1 MKNLCLVLTLLIIT
15 SSCSSVINLLT
26 KKRDAVSNKSQ
37 STPIDYTIWN
47 NLLQKHVKDNGRVD
61 YKGFM
66 GDSDQFN
73 SFLQSIQN
81 SHPNDNNWSKDEQL
95 AFWINTYN
103 AFTVKTILDNYPVEG
118 IKKIKS
124 GVPFIN
130 SVWDVK
136 NIDIET
142 ETYSLNQ
149 IEHGILRAA
158 FVEPRIHFAVNCAS
172 ISCPNLLNEA
182 YFPNQI
188 DSQLNKVAKEF
199 LYDPTKNEITGD
211 KLKVSKIF
219 NWYKSDFTKNGSL
232 NAYLQQFIDADI
244 SSKKI
249 GYADYDW
256 NLNDVE

>member
-1 MKNLCLVLTLLIIT
+1 MFAILIINT
-15 SSCSSVINLLT
+15 SCSSVINLLT
-26 KKRDAVSNKSQ
+26 KKRDAVLTESQ
-37 STPIDYTIWN
+37 SNPIDYTVWN
-47 NLLQKHVKDNGRVD
+47 ELLNKHVKESGRVD

-66 GDSDQFN
+66 ADFDKFN
-73 SFLQSIQN
+73 SVLSLMQN
-81 SHPNDNNWSKDEQL
+81 NHPNEKNWSKDEQL

-103 AFTVKTILDNYPVEG
+103 AFTVKVILDNYPVEG

-142 ETYSLNQ
+142 ATYSLNQ
-149 IEHGILRAA
+149 IEHGILRPT
-158 FVEPRIHFAVNCAS
+158 FEEPRIHFAVNCAS
-172 ISCPNLLNEA
+172 ISCPNLLREA
-182 YFPNQI
+182 YFPDQI
-188 DSQLNKVAKEF
+188 DTQLDKAAKDF
-199 LYDPTKNEITGD
+199 LYDSSKNEIDGD

-232 NAYLQQFIDADI
+232 NQYLQQYIDADI

-249 GYADYDW
+249 GYTDYDW